1 MSQPGA
7 FSHPCFSSTCLSR
20 KPASVRGG
28 MLGVEKGRA
37 GDQGSGRG
45 HSLFA
50 AFSQFDLLYGQSGS
64 SRILKFPSEFL
75 HHHQV
80 LLGLKGM
87 RPEASFFVVVCF
99 VILFLFLFFF
109 FRCGPGRWV
118 QTSDLE

>member
-1 MSQPGA
+1 M
-7 FSHPCFSSTCLSR
+7 
-20 KPASVRGG
+20 
-28 MLGVEKGRA
+28 EKGRA

-109 FRCGPGRWV
+109 SDTAREGGYKRAISSEVPVGR
-118 QTSDLE
+118 Q